1 MDTADVATQL
11 MAMRMAGAQ
20 QSPAMAILKKN
31 HEMEMQ
37 LVNMVAEAA
46 RSAPAPTGHGLVVDK
61 RA

>member
-1 MDTADVATQL
+1 MEMADVAAQL

-20 QSPAMAILKKN
+20 QSAAMAILKKN

-37 LVNMVAEAA
+37 LVNMVAEAV
-46 RSAPAPTGHGLVVDK
+46 RSAPAPTGQGLVVDR

>member
-1 MDTADVATQL
+1 MVDVAAQL

-20 QSPAMAILKKN
+20 QSAAMAIMKKN

-37 LVNMVAEAA
+37 LVNMVAEVAK
-46 RSAPAPTGHGLVVDK
+46 SAPAPSGQGLIVDK